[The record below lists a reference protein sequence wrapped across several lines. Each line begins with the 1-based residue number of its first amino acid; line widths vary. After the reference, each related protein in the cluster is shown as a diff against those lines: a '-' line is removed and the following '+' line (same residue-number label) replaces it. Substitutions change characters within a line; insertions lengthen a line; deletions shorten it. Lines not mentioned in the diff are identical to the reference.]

1 MDGGLLVDIWD
12 ELELPNPVRAAWE
25 PTIQAARGPV
35 GKTKVDSLGSIRRE
49 DPFEA
54 PTARIREYEPL
65 PKPPPPLRPKQRRTR
80 FDPRPPEPD

>member
-12 ELELPNPVRAAWE
+12 ELDLPDPVRAAWE

-35 GKTKVDSLGSIRRE
+35 GKSKVDSLGFAGAETSL
-49 DPFEA
+49 EA
-54 PTARIREYEPL
+54 PTARVRDYETV
-65 PKPPPPLRPKQRRTR
+65 PKPPPPPRRKQRRTR